1 MKILTGI
8 DIPFNPFGGSPIIC
22 DDWYSAME
30 KEHDILFLTMPPT
43 VDKQWWKMSN
53 VHFLSTEKIRDPQGY
68 PTYIKSLSKEIEKI
82 IKSFEPDIIH
92 LQHLNFGLSRA
103 FVEIKSDIPKIGICH
118 GTDTQVAQKYDFF
131 KNNLIEITDQVD
143 HLVFPAKNMMSD
155 FFEVYEKEK
164 PFSIFPHG
172 IPDRFFDSHKLHQQ
186 EKTLR
191 LLYAGRLNTYKG
203 ADIAVESLSYVNTDV
218 ILDVIGN
225 EDEPGYMDKLK
236 EIVQSNSLENIVS
249 FYPQISREELVE
261 KYSQYDAILIPSRYL
276 EAFSLTSIEA
286 QSRGL
291 PVIYGN
297 GGGISNVV
305 GESGY
310 LIEDNKPQTL
320 AKIIDEI
327 NMNRNLLGELRN
339 KGYINAENFRLSK
352 QIESLLELSTKLI
365 NKDH

>member
-1 MKILTGI
+1 
-8 DIPFNPFGGSPIIC
+8 
-22 DDWYSAME
+22 
-30 KEHDILFLTMPPT
+30 
-43 VDKQWWKMSN
+43 
-53 VHFLSTEKIRDPQGY
+53 
-68 PTYIKSLSKEIEKI
+68 
-82 IKSFEPDIIH
+82 
-92 LQHLNFGLSRA
+92 LNFGLSRA

-172 IPDRFFDSHKLHQQ
+172 IPNRFFDSHELHQQ

-203 ADIAVESLSYVNTDV
+203 ADIAIESLSYVNTDV
-218 ILDVIGN
+218 TLNVIGN
-225 EDEPGYMDKLK
+225 EDEPGFMDKLK
-236 EIVQSNSLENIVS
+236 EIVHNNSLEDVVS
-249 FYPQISREELVE
+249 FYPQISREELIE

-305 GESGY
+305 GDSGY
-310 LIEDNKPQTL
+310 LIEDNRPQTL

-327 NMNRNLLGELRN
+327 NINRDLLGELRN
-339 KGYINAENFRLSK
+339 KGYSNAENFRLSN
-352 QIESLLELSTKLI
+352 QIKSLLELSTKLI